1 MRKSKI
7 VQWLQYLIGGVLL
20 IMSLWFIINPN
31 SSESFRK
38 FQQPEYVRHILGW
51 IEALVSLLFII
62 NRTKFFGGI
71 GLLLVFAF
79 ATYLHINV
87 GLTAY
92 GLIPW
97 AVGIIFCLTFDY
109 ITNKK

>member
-1 MRKSKI
+1 MKKSKI
-7 VQWLQYLIGGVLL
+7 VQWLRYLIGAALL
-20 IMSLWFIINPN
+20 VMSLWFIINSKSAEN
-31 SSESFRK
+31 FRK

-51 IEALVSLLFII
+51 TEAIVSLLFII
-62 NRTKFFGGI
+62 NRTKIIGGF
-71 GLLLVFAF
+71 GLLAVFAF

-97 AVGIIFCLTFDY
+97 AVGIIFCLAFDY
-109 ITNKK
+109 SNKK